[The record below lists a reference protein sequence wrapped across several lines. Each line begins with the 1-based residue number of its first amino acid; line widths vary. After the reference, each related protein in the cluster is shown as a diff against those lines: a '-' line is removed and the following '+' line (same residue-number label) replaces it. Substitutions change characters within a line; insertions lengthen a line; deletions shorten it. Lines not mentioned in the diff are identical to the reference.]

1 MKFYTL
7 KQNRARLAF
16 VMLNVVLFL
25 FLLGDISFSFYKQ
38 LFLESN
44 NYLNL
49 LSSQINF
56 TKSINTYSDVVR
68 DEIQIYKNINIKNYE
83 DNLNLEFKN
92 IANGISEYQVK
103 EMNEV
108 LNKMY
113 QINRSIIGHLNDQ
126 EIQLAQKLFKTEFI
140 FYKTKLISL
149 LDSNKKLTIL
159 KFQNHFEDIINLSP
173 LLKFKFVILFIS
185 FLVTTGGCVYF
196 YSKLVN
202 NNSMYLSISNELNM
216 KDYEIIALK
225 EVKQLVEKSNINL
238 KENIFNIKR
247 NLIELKDNFAGFEFN
262 DAYLIN
268 EDVLVDSVN
277 HIEKAYSSNEKL
289 INKELD
295 LGNSFLKEINL
306 YNQKINTI
314 NSLTKTLK
322 NSLVNYEINNKPLDL
337 IIVKNLINELNSLNT
352 IEIKDVSRNI
362 SFEELKNTTKQF
374 RKEVNKFVLENSELI
389 KTFNILN
396 KKNENRIN
404 ELHRSISNL
413 EFEIISIGGRTSE
426 KFI

>member
-113 QINRSIIGHLNDQ
+113 QINRSILGHLNDQ
-126 EIQLAQKLFKTEFI
+126 EIQLAQKLFKTE
-140 FYKTKLISL
+140 YRRGGISYA
-149 LDSNKKLTIL
+149 SVAPT
-159 KFQNHFEDIINLSP
+159 
-173 LLKFKFVILFIS
+173 
-185 FLVTTGGCVYF
+185 
-196 YSKLVN
+196 
-202 NNSMYLSISNELNM
+202 
-216 KDYEIIALK
+216 
-225 EVKQLVEKSNINL
+225 
-238 KENIFNIKR
+238 
-247 NLIELKDNFAGFEFN
+247 AGPP
-262 DAYLIN
+262 
-268 EDVLVDSVN
+268 V
-277 HIEKAYSSNEKL
+277 
-289 INKELD
+289 
-295 LGNSFLKEINL
+295 
-306 YNQKINTI
+306 
-314 NSLTKTLK
+314 
-322 NSLVNYEINNKPLDL
+322 
-337 IIVKNLINELNSLNT
+337 
-352 IEIKDVSRNI
+352 
-362 SFEELKNTTKQF
+362 
-374 RKEVNKFVLENSELI
+374 
-389 KTFNILN
+389 
-396 KKNENRIN
+396 
-404 ELHRSISNL
+404 
-413 EFEIISIGGRTSE
+413 
-426 KFI
+426 